1 MDGVYLYLVKVCLCF
16 VRFLF
21 FSNFVKTYRMDTG
34 DAFCGKACRGEC
46 SMTHDAI
53 FDQT

>member
-34 DAFCGKACRGEC
+34 YAFCGKACRGEC